1 MASASRSRRWMCTSI
16 NNRKQTV
23 KKLILNNFNLFI
35 SRGVPRLMIVVL
47 AMLLAWQQGGAQ
59 VINSIGDEN
68 MKVPQGLKPQ
78 EKKAVSPYLADLDTE
93 TLYFQYIDSAQNY
106 IYSHD
111 WPVAEKWLLEAI
123 KQEPDNPNNSLLLS
137 NIATLQRYQGRLADA
152 VKNYTL
158 ALDMTPH
165 AVTLLLNRAALYVEM
180 DSVSRAIDDYERVCE
195 LDMYNTEARYS
206 LGVLAMENGDNKRA
220 EDLFNEIKRINPN
233 SGLYHEGMGLL
244 HKRNGNHARAAEL
257 FTQVIKVQPSAQL
270 LGNRADCYLVLKR
283 LNDAEEDIR
292 TALEMAP
299 GDPYLY
305 LLRAKLNKLRFLRD
319 DMNRDIDTAVS
330 LGLSR
335 DYIRQALQE

>member
-1 MASASRSRRWMCTSI
+1 MSVLIDRYKMKNQLSR
-16 NNRKQTV
+16 
-23 KKLILNNFNLFI
+23 LL
-35 SRGVPRLMIVVL
+35 VVV
-47 AMLLAWQQGGAQ
+47 AVLLWWQQGGAQ
-59 VINSIGDEN
+59 VVNSIGDEN
-68 MKVPQGLKPQ
+68 MKVPQGMKPQ
-78 EKKAVSPYLADLDTE
+78 EKKTENAYIADLDTE
-93 TLYFQYIDSAQNY
+93 TPYFQYIDSAQTY

-111 WPVAEKWLLEAI
+111 WPVAEQWLIKAI
-123 KQEPDNPNNSLLLS
+123 KVEPDNPNNSLLLS
-137 NIATLQRYQGRLADA
+137 NIATLQRYQGRLTDA

-158 ALDMTPH
+158 ALDLTPH

-180 DSVSRAIDDYERVCE
+180 DSVQRAIDDYERVCE
-195 LDMYNTEARYS
+195 LDFYNTEARYS
-206 LGVLAMENGDNKRA
+206 LGVLAMERGDTKRA

-283 LNDAEEDIR
+283 LNDAEDDIR

-299 GDPYLY
+299 DDPYLY
-305 LLRAKLNKLRFLRD
+305 LLRAKLNKLRFQRD

-335 DYIRQALQE
+335 DYINQALNE

>member
-1 MASASRSRRWMCTSI
+1 MK
-16 NNRKQTV
+16 NQ
-23 KKLILNNFNLFI
+23 LL
-35 SRGVPRLMIVVL
+35 RLLVIVAVL
-47 AMLLAWQQGGAQ
+47 AMGQQSGAQ
-59 VINSIGDEN
+59 VVNSIGDEN
-68 MKVPQGLKPQ
+68 MKVPQGMKPQ
-78 EKKAVSPYLADLDTE
+78 EKKAGNPYIADLDTE
-93 TLYFQYIDSAQNY
+93 TPYFQYIDSAQTC

-111 WPVAEKWLLEAI
+111 WPQAEQWLLKAF
-123 KQEPDNPNNSLLLS
+123 KADPDNPGNSMVLS
-137 NIATLQRYQGRLADA
+137 NIATLQRYQGKLADA

-180 DSVSRAIDDYERVCE
+180 DIVQRAIDDYERVCE
-195 LDMYNTEARYS
+195 LDFYNTEARYS
-206 LGVLAMENGDNKRA
+206 LGVLAMERGDTNRA

-257 FTQVIKVQPSAQL
+257 FSQLIKVQPTAQL
-270 LGNRADCYLVLKR
+270 LGHRADCYLAMKR

-292 TALEMAP
+292 TALEMSP

-305 LLRAKLNKLRFLRD
+305 LLRAKLNKLRFQRD

-335 DYIRQALQE
+335 DYINQALNEQ